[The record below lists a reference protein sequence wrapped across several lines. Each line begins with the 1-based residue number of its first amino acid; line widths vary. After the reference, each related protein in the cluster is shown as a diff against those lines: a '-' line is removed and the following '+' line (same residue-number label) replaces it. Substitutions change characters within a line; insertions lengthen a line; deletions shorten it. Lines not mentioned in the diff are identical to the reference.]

1 MNEYKIDC
9 VGRIQQSYALN
20 GDLSSEFSN
29 CSSQYFDIIQ
39 ASNMGTFNQPLAMVS
54 GEGVEQEPH
63 IGQTKSS
70 SSIISRFESPA
81 SAFYATEI
89 CMGFPQY
96 DRLVGNPS
104 LISQFSK
111 ISDVEFPL
119 YQSPRQNLFLA
130 SLANQP
136 APNFELSNPLQ
147 AMLLSHLNGDQCVR
161 SPEKSNKIPCGNF
174 PGSSFL
180 PIEQLKL
187 FIDDAASP
195 SIPSKGNQDQTDS
208 CGSYNLPAAQI
219 SFSSQQEMLS
229 PPLSAEATP
238 KAILRLME
246 SDGLTIFH
254 VKSHLQKYR
263 IAKYMPQST
272 QGKSEKRINVEN
284 VHLDAKTGLQ
294 IREALQLQLDVQR
307 RLHEQ
312 LEIQRKLQLRIEEQ
326 GKQLKMMFDE
336 QQKTSDSNLSTQNLG
351 NTTNND
357 RTISSKDV
365 QVSISEGSEKF
376 LIPSNIT

>member
-9 VGRIQQSYALN
+9 VGRIQQSYGLN
-20 GDLSSEFSN
+20 GDLSSEFGN
-29 CSSQYFDIIQ
+29 CSSQCFDM
-39 ASNMGTFNQPLAMVS
+39 ASGGFEEES
-54 GEGVEQEPH
+54 H

-111 ISDVEFPL
+111 INDVEFPL

-147 AMLLSHLNGDQCVR
+147 AMLLSHVNSDQCVR
-161 SPEKSNKIPCGNF
+161 SPEKSNKIPSGNF

-180 PIEQLKL
+180 PIEQPKL

-195 SIPSKGNQDQTDS
+195 SVPCIGNQDQRVS
-208 CGSYNLPAAQI
+208 LMPSPSLVFSVVQLAYVVIASFLP
-219 SFSSQQEMLS
+219 
-229 PPLSAEATP
+229 
-238 KAILRLME
+238 
-246 SDGLTIFH
+246 
-254 VKSHLQKYR
+254 
-263 IAKYMPQST
+263 
-272 QGKSEKRINVEN
+272 
-284 VHLDAKTGLQ
+284 
-294 IREALQLQLDVQR
+294 
-307 RLHEQ
+307 
-312 LEIQRKLQLRIEEQ
+312 
-326 GKQLKMMFDE
+326 
-336 QQKTSDSNLSTQNLG
+336 
-351 NTTNND
+351 
-357 RTISSKDV
+357 
-365 QVSISEGSEKF
+365 
-376 LIPSNIT
+376 

>member
-20 GDLSSEFSN
+20 GDLNSEFSN

-39 ASNMGTFNQPLAMVS
+39 ASNMGTCNQPLAMAS
-54 GEGVEQEPH
+54 GGGVEQEPH
-63 IGQTKSS
+63 MGQTKSS

-104 LISQFSK
+104 LISPLSK
-111 ISDVEFPL
+111 ITDVEFPL

-136 APNFELSNPLQ
+136 APNFELPNPLQ
-147 AMLLSHLNGDQCVR
+147 AMLLSHLNSDQCVR

-180 PIEQLKL
+180 PIEQPKL

-195 SIPSKGNQDQTDS
+195 SIPSKGNQDQTVSFFDNSISSFLYCPIGLCCYCFFSTLQDS

-229 PPLSAEATP
+229 PALSAGS
-238 KAILRLME
+238 L
-246 SDGLTIFH
+246 LTSSGNSTSNGP
-254 VKSHLQKYR
+254 VVSSKTR
-263 IAKYMPQST
+263 IRWT
-272 QGKSEKRINVEN
+272 QE
-284 VHLDAKTGLQ
+284 
-294 IREALQLQLDVQR
+294 
-307 RLHEQ
+307 LHEQ
-312 LEIQRKLQLRIEEQ
+312 FVECVNR
-326 GKQLKMMFDE
+326 
-336 QQKTSDSNLSTQNLG
+336 LG
-351 NTTNND
+351 GAE
-357 RTISSKDV
+357 SKA
-365 QVSISEGSEKF
+365 
-376 LIPSNIT
+376 LY